1 MGLTDDAQT
10 MQQVLHIHR
19 LIRDRIGQNAMKRSL
34 QPLWYRGLSDN
45 QLAAAHGLKRA
56 LGDDILQGSAHRAHH
71 QLCHLGVY
79 PRPPRRGLRLLL
91 MMSRGNDVAF
101 LWFLMEMFYKSEN
114 QKVIYQFNE
123 QIIMSAIFWLDL
135 FPTLHELDR
144 VLPLPHDSAAVRQK
158 RAQAADRRF
167 RLKNSQRIK
176 SMKKQSKELLPQQ
189 PHPKSVHKL
198 PYFQQP
204 VLPNPRQQRLIAH
217 ASKRPARFP
226 TVQPDLVRYTIT
238 SRWFGDLNRSDGERI
253 ARSVLY
259 NEIDQILSNLP
270 SSQSGQRQLK
280 PMNLQ
285 HKLIGKMEQS
295 LHSNLERIKKQR
307 YEQFLNI
314 DHQQRELTRQRTL
327 NELDRMTERYRA
339 QFHEMA
345 MKAHVGSNRKGLIE
359 DPNDPGFI
367 YLGNNEADWMDDTS
381 CGLGDTV
388 VGFNMSDSG
397 VTLPHNCRDNS
408 PKKVGLK
415 KRQNEQSFRVYD
427 GDARL
432 PEKQDPRQS
441 ERSSLQLGDTNMEE
455 DRAQT
460 QEPSPCQ
467 CTSQSNYFELGPDA
481 RPYRFDY
488 QKLFAPYQD
497 RLLDDQELRLKVEF
511 IKALDNDANY
521 LNAVLNGRKCGS
533 IDTLVNRTAKRIF
546 KEGTDLFQDIYAKSQ
561 AETEVSE
568 PGKRINF
575 GRDFFDADD
584 HVLMKDMLR
593 IGLQRVAQD
602 RRFVLPTLPDVHC
615 VPMLLEWICA
625 RYGKRYSQADR
636 KRSFNE
642 AKHLMDNLVA
652 ILAHGIVRTP
662 NREPLKSKVTAG
674 GFVAHNANRP
684 NMKKFWDQ
692 YTKHFV
698 VSFLEMGRVFHA
710 AMDTHQS
717 TQTSAT
723 YYAYMPA
730 HLNDV
735 QFCNTTPIINRG
747 RTKM

>member
-1 MGLTDDAQT
+1 MELTDDPQT

-19 LIRDRIGQNAMKRSL
+19 LIRDRIGENAMKISL
-34 QPLWYRGLSDN
+34 QPFWYRGLSDN
-45 QLAAAHGLKRA
+45 QMAAAHGLKRA
-56 LGDDILQGSAHRAHH
+56 LADDILQGSAHRAHH
-71 QLCHLGVY
+71 QLCHLGVS
-79 PRPPRRGLRLLL
+79 PRPSRRGLRLLL
-91 MMSRGNDVAF
+91 KMSRGNDVAF
-101 LWFLMEMFYKSEN
+101 LWFLMEMFYKSKN
-114 QKVIYQFNE
+114 KKDIYQFNE

-144 VLPLPHDSAAVRQK
+144 VLPLPHDSTEVRQK
-158 RAQAADRRF
+158 RAQAVDRR
-167 RLKNSQRIK
+167 QRIK
-176 SMKKQSKELLPQQ
+176 YMKKQSKELLPQRQ
-189 PHPKSVHKL
+189 QPKSVHKL

-204 VLPNPRQQRLIAH
+204 VLPNPRQQRLVSYP
-217 ASKRPARFP
+217 SKRPARFP
-226 TVQPDLVRYTIT
+226 TVQPDLVHNTVT
-238 SRWFGDLNRSDGERI
+238 SRWFGDVYHSDVERI
-253 ARSVLY
+253 ARSVLH
-259 NEIDQILSNLP
+259 NEIDQILSHLP
-270 SSQSGQRQLK
+270 SSQAGPSQLE
-280 PMNLQ
+280 PISSH
-285 HKLIGKMEQS
+285 HKLIGEVEHS
-295 LHSNLERIKKQR
+295 LHLNLERIKKQR

-314 DHQQRELTRQRTL
+314 GHRQRELNRQRTL
-327 NELDRMTERYRA
+327 DELDRMTERYRA

-345 MKAHVGSNRKGLIE
+345 MKARGGSNRKRLIE

-367 YLGNNEADWMDDTS
+367 YLGKNEADWMDDTS
-381 CGLGDTV
+381 CGRGDTV
-388 VGFNMSDSG
+388 GFNISDSRIILPHTCRNHSPKAVGF
-397 VTLPHNCRDNS
+397 
-408 PKKVGLK
+408 KKHK
-415 KRQNEQSFRVYD
+415 NEPILRVYD

-432 PEKQDPRQS
+432 PEKHDPRQS
-441 ERSSLQLGDTNMEE
+441 ERPSLQLGDTNMEE
-455 DRAQT
+455 DKAQT

-488 QKLFAPYQD
+488 QKLFAPYRD

-521 LNAVLNGRKCGS
+521 LNAVLTGRKCGS
-533 IDTLVNRTAKRIF
+533 INTLVNRTAKRIF
-546 KEGTDLFQDIYAKSQ
+546 KEGTDLFQDIYAMSQ
-561 AETEVSE
+561 AEAEVNE
-568 PGKRINF
+568 PGERINF
-575 GRDFFDADD
+575 GQEFFDADD
-584 HVLMKDMLR
+584 LVLMKDMLR

-625 RYGKRYSQADR
+625 RYGKRYTQADR
-636 KRSFNE
+636 KRNFNE

-662 NREPLKSKVTAG
+662 SREPLKSKVTAG
-674 GFVAHNANRP
+674 GFEAHNANRP

-710 AMDTHQS
+710 AMDAHQS

-735 QFCNTTPIINRG
+735 QFCNTTPIIKRRRSKMPRG
-747 RTKM
+747 ED